1 MAKGVVRHFPFISN
15 NFLKILTIFEL
26 HKSLVI
32 HTLRRT
38 RIYEHDTRL
47 VTKRQTR
54 FFFSAHSVLNKSPP
68 PLFFLACKEAST
80 SKKLKQCLETQM
92 ILFLNLKNS
101 CQSNWT
107 RRADVSWT
115 FLMGVT
121 MNIPWSALTKLV
133 AGNHIIPIK
142 MTWGYRQDAFS
153 WSAWRFYEI
162 RRVTLLI
169 LR

>member
-1 MAKGVVRHFPFISN
+1 M
-15 NFLKILTIFEL
+15 

-47 VTKRQTR
+47 VTKRQTQLFFCSNHNDPP
-54 FFFSAHSVLNKSPP
+54 FFFTLEGSASM
-68 PLFFLACKEAST
+68 
-80 SKKLKQCLETQM
+80 KLKQCLETQM
-92 ILFLNLKNS
+92 ILFLNLKSS